1 MKFIKPK
8 TVKKKITWS
17 ISEKTLIILS
27 YYAKYSQYKEEEVV
41 DMFLENLLVDKG
53 FIDWIDTQRYKKKIE
68 SILDDCELIA
78 GLEGEEQNGKI
89 KEIDKQ
95 E

>member
-17 ISEKTLIILS
+17 ISEKTLNILS
-27 YYAKYSQYKEEEVV
+27 YYSKYSQYKEEEVV
-41 DMFLENLLVDKG
+41 DMFLENLLDDKG
-53 FIDWIDTQRYKKKIE
+53 FIDWINKQRHKKKIE
-68 SILDDCELIA
+68 AILGDCELVTK
-78 GLEGEEQNGKI
+78 LEGEEQNGEI
-89 KEIDKQ
+89 KETDKQ